1 MEEKLTTLEKYG
13 YIYHMVG
20 MNPITRKELR
30 EKIKKDSPKMSE
42 TTLKKYSDAP
52 FDGAYPMFVVKD
64 DKATLDITAF
74 RSFIEELCKYV
85 GTDAAVLFTG
95 PAPAP
100 GGRKGDN
107 PQIAKVPNKAE
118 NPQILIERKKNTEL
132 SKQIADLE
140 KQIEELRLVNQK
152 IVADSV
158 LANMSK
164 EVNISTVRVFGKAV
178 EEDIF
183 LHNVSDVLGEVRD
196 VSKVGGIRQSFYVK
210 DSDKAKEL
218 TVQNARSNVAE
229 ILFRSKF
236 FEKLFH
242 DSCAYEKKV
251 SGKVDIT
258 TTQMDANR
266 RKSIELLLSEDK
278 LSNRAKLALY
288 AGWHEYHG
296 TEMEDLLNYA
306 GDHCLDANY
315 VIRLLEK
322 PDVANNYQ
330 NVRGFLRQ
338 ACKASEA
345 RMKREAAKELIA
357 GEWFVIAE
365 YNGKPCRF
373 QMFPV
378 EELLYFEK
386 LLRKGLYP
394 KAVLEIDKLL
404 GTYKK
409 SAFVDADP
417 EKELVVRSAGYM
429 DLDAEYYAEAS
440 KMIHQNEKMSGI
452 DANVPI
458 EEDGSSDD
466 FKEYEDGS
474 HGEQYEIVFVTIR
487 GRCGET

>member
-140 KQIEELRLVNQK
+140 KQIEELRLENQK

-218 TVQNARSNVAE
+218 TVQNARSKVAE

-236 FEKLFH
+236 FEKLFR

-258 TTQMDANR
+258 ASQMDANR
-266 RKSIELLLSEDK
+266 RKSIDLLLSDDK

-440 KMIHQNEKMSGI
+440 KMIHQYEKMSGI

-466 FKEYEDGS
+466 FKEYEEGS
-474 HGEQYEIVFVTIR
+474 HGE
-487 GRCGET
+487 

>member
-140 KQIEELRLVNQK
+140 KQIEELRLENQK

-196 VSKVGGIRQSFYVK
+196 VSKVGGTRQSFYVK
-210 DSDKAKEL
+210 DSDKEKEL
-218 TVQNARSNVAE
+218 TIQNARSKVAE
-229 ILFRSKF
+229 FLFRSKF

-242 DSCAYEKKV
+242 DSSVYEKKV

-266 RKSIELLLSEDK
+266 RKSIELLISDDK

-394 KAVLEIDKLL
+394 KAVFEIDKLL

-409 SAFVDADP
+409 SAFIDADP

-440 KMIHQNEKMSGI
+440 KMIHQYEKMSGI

-466 FKEYEDGS
+466 FKEYEEGS
-474 HGEQYEIVFVTIR
+474 HGE
-487 GRCGET
+487 

>member
-1 MEEKLTTLEKYG
+1 MVEKMQSLQKYFG
-13 YIYHMVG
+13 TYQSIG
-20 MNPITRKELR
+20 NETITREELSKRLKSLYARTAANEKAKEAL
-30 EKIKKDSPKMSE
+30 E
-42 TTLKKYSDAP
+42 
-52 FDGAYPMFVVKD
+52 GNVPMLIVKD
-64 DKATLDITAF
+64 DKVSIDYGEVRGLV
-74 RSFIEELCKYV
+74 EGLCKMF

-107 PQIAKVPNKAE
+107 PQIAKVPNKAD
-118 NPQILIERKKNTEL
+118 NPQIINERKKN
-132 SKQIADLE
+132 ADLKKQLLE
-140 KQIEELRLVNQK
+140 AECQIEALKQENQK
-152 IVADSV
+152 LRANSI
-158 LANMSK
+158 LANMEK
-164 EVNISTVRVFGKAV
+164 KVDISTVRVFGKAV

-183 LHNVSDVLGEVRD
+183 LHNVSDILGECKE
-196 VSKVGGIRQSFYVK
+196 VSKVGGTRSSFYVADE
-210 DSDKAKEL
+210 DSAKSL
-218 TVQNARSNVAE
+218 TVQNARSKIAE
-229 ILFRSKF
+229 VLLRSKF
-236 FEKLFH
+236 FEKLFQ
-242 DSCAYEKKV
+242 DSSAYEKKIN
-251 SGKVDIT
+251 GKVDT
-258 TTQMDANR
+258 SVEQMNANR
-266 RKSIELLLSEDK
+266 RQSIELLLADNK

-357 GEWFVIAE
+357 GEWYVIAE

-378 EELLYFEK
+378 EELLVFEK

-394 KAVLEIDKLL
+394 KAVLEIDKIL

-409 SAFVDADP
+409 TAFVDCDP
-417 EKELVVRSAGYM
+417 EKELVVRNAGYQY
-429 DLDAEYYAEAS
+429 LDDDYYSEAA
-440 KMIHQNEKMSGI
+440 KMIHQYEEMTGI

-458 EEDGSSDD
+458 DEDCTSDD
-466 FKEYEDGS
+466 FKEFEEAS
-474 HGEQYEIVFVTIR
+474 HGK
-487 GRCGET
+487 

>member
-140 KQIEELRLVNQK
+140 KQIEELRLENQK

-218 TVQNARSNVAE
+218 TVQNARSKVAE

-236 FEKLFH
+236 FEKLFR

-258 TTQMDANR
+258 ASQMDANR
-266 RKSIELLLSEDK
+266 RKSIDLLLSDDK

-330 NVRGFLRQ
+330 NIRGFLRQ

-440 KMIHQNEKMSGI
+440 KMIHQYEEMSGI

-466 FKEYEDGS
+466 FKEYEEGS
-474 HGEQYEIVFVTIR
+474 HGE
-487 GRCGET
+487 

>member
-132 SKQIADLE
+132 SKQISDLE
-140 KQIEELRLVNQK
+140 KQIEELRLENQK

-218 TVQNARSNVAE
+218 TVQNARSKVAE

-236 FEKLFH
+236 FEKLFR

-258 TTQMDANR
+258 ASQMDANR
-266 RKSIELLLSEDK
+266 RKSIDLLLSDDK

-330 NVRGFLRQ
+330 NIRGFLRQ

-440 KMIHQNEKMSGI
+440 KMIHQYEEMSGI

-466 FKEYEDGS
+466 FKEYEEGS
-474 HGEQYEIVFVTIR
+474 HGE
-487 GRCGET
+487 

>member
-140 KQIEELRLVNQK
+140 KQIEELRLENQK

-210 DSDKAKEL
+210 DLDKAKEL
-218 TVQNARSNVAE
+218 TVQNARSKVAE

-258 TTQMDANR
+258 ATQMDANR
-266 RKSIELLLSEDK
+266 RKSIELLLSDDK

-440 KMIHQNEKMSGI
+440 KMIHQYEEMSGI

-466 FKEYEDGS
+466 FKEYEEGS
-474 HGEQYEIVFVTIR
+474 HGE
-487 GRCGET
+487 

>member
-196 VSKVGGIRQSFYVK
+196 VSKVGGTRQSFYVK
-210 DSDKAKEL
+210 DSDKEKEL
-218 TVQNARSNVAE
+218 TVQNARSKVAE

-242 DSCAYEKKV
+242 DSNAYEKKV

-258 TTQMDANR
+258 ASQMDMDANR
-266 RKSIELLLSEDK
+266 RKSIELLLSDDK

-440 KMIHQNEKMSGI
+440 KMIHQYEKMSGI

-466 FKEYEDGS
+466 FKEYEEGN
-474 HGEQYEIVFVTIR
+474 HGE
-487 GRCGET
+487 

>member
-218 TVQNARSNVAE
+218 TVQNARSKVAE

-236 FEKLFH
+236 FEKLFR

-266 RKSIELLLSEDK
+266 RKSIELLLSDDK

-440 KMIHQNEKMSGI
+440 KMIHQYEKMSGI

-458 EEDGSSDD
+458 EEDGSFDD
-466 FKEYEDGS
+466 FKEYEEGS
-474 HGEQYEIVFVTIR
+474 HGE
-487 GRCGET
+487 

>member
-52 FDGAYPMFVVKD
+52 FDGAYPMFVVKE

-140 KQIEELRLVNQK
+140 KQIEELRLENQK

-164 EVNISTVRVFGKAV
+164 EINISTVRVFGKAV

-196 VSKVGGIRQSFYVK
+196 VSKVGGIRPSFYVK
-210 DSDKAKEL
+210 DSDKTKEL
-218 TVQNARSNVAE
+218 TIQNARSKVAE

-242 DSCAYEKKV
+242 DSSAYEKKV

-266 RKSIELLLSEDK
+266 RKSIELLLSDDK

-322 PDVANNYQ
+322 PDIANNYQ

-394 KAVLEIDKLL
+394 KAVLEIDKML

-440 KMIHQNEKMSGI
+440 KMIHQYEEMSGI

-466 FKEYEDGS
+466 FKEYEEGS
-474 HGEQYEIVFVTIR
+474 HGE
-487 GRCGET
+487 

>member
-140 KQIEELRLVNQK
+140 KQIEELRLENQK

-218 TVQNARSNVAE
+218 TVQNARSKVAE

-236 FEKLFH
+236 FEKLFR

-258 TTQMDANR
+258 ASQMDANR
-266 RKSIELLLSEDK
+266 RKSIDLLLSDDK

-440 KMIHQNEKMSGI
+440 KMIHQYEEMSGI

-466 FKEYEDGS
+466 FKEYEEGS
-474 HGEQYEIVFVTIR
+474 HGE
-487 GRCGET
+487 

>member
-1 MEEKLTTLEKYG
+1 
-13 YIYHMVG
+13 MVG

-140 KQIEELRLVNQK
+140 KQIEELRIENQK

-196 VSKVGGIRQSFYVK
+196 VSKAGGIRQSFYVK
-210 DSDKAKEL
+210 DSDKTKEL
-218 TVQNARSNVAE
+218 TVQNARSKVAE

-236 FEKLFH
+236 FEKLFR

-258 TTQMDANR
+258 ASQMDANR
-266 RKSIELLLSEDK
+266 RKSIDLLLSDDK

-440 KMIHQNEKMSGI
+440 KMIHQYEEMSGI

-458 EEDGSSDD
+458 EEDGSSND
-466 FKEYEDGS
+466 FKEYEEGS
-474 HGEQYEIVFVTIR
+474 HGE
-487 GRCGET
+487 

>member
-218 TVQNARSNVAE
+218 TVQNARSKVAE

-322 PDVANNYQ
+322 QDVANNYQ

-440 KMIHQNEKMSGI
+440 KMIHQYEKMSGI

-466 FKEYEDGS
+466 FKEYEEGS
-474 HGEQYEIVFVTIR
+474 HGE
-487 GRCGET
+487 

>member
-64 DKATLDITAF
+64 NKATLDITAF

-140 KQIEELRLVNQK
+140 KQIEELRLENQK

-158 LANMSK
+158 LANMGK

-210 DSDKAKEL
+210 DLDKAKEL
-218 TVQNARSNVAE
+218 TVQNARSKVAE

-242 DSCAYEKKV
+242 DSSAYEKKV

-266 RKSIELLLSEDK
+266 RKSIELLLSDDR

-417 EKELVVRSAGYM
+417 EKELVVRSVGYM

-440 KMIHQNEKMSGI
+440 KMIHQYEEMSGI

-466 FKEYEDGS
+466 FKEYEEGS
-474 HGEQYEIVFVTIR
+474 HGE
-487 GRCGET
+487 

>member
-52 FDGAYPMFVVKD
+52 FDGAYPMFVVKE

-118 NPQILIERKKNTEL
+118 NPQILNERKKNTEL
-132 SKQIADLE
+132 SKQIAELE
-140 KQIEELRLVNQK
+140 KQIEELRLENQK
-152 IVADSV
+152 IVANSV

-164 EVNISTVRVFGKAV
+164 EINISTVRVFGKAV

-218 TVQNARSNVAE
+218 TVQNARSKVAE

-242 DSCAYEKKV
+242 DSSVYEKKV

-266 RKSIELLLSEDK
+266 RKSIELLLSDDK

-440 KMIHQNEKMSGI
+440 KMIHQYEEMSGI

-466 FKEYEDGS
+466 FKEYEEGN
-474 HGEQYEIVFVTIR
+474 HGE
-487 GRCGET
+487 

>member
-52 FDGAYPMFVVKD
+52 FDGAYPMFVVKE

-140 KQIEELRLVNQK
+140 KQIEELRLENQK

-164 EVNISTVRVFGKAV
+164 EINISTVRVFGKAV

-218 TVQNARSNVAE
+218 TVQNARSKVAE

-242 DSCAYEKKV
+242 DSNAYEKKV
-251 SGKVDIT
+251 SCKVDIT
-258 TTQMDANR
+258 ATQMDANR
-266 RKSIELLLSEDK
+266 RKSIELLLSDDK

-417 EKELVVRSAGYM
+417 EKELVVRSVGYM

-440 KMIHQNEKMSGI
+440 KMIHQYEKMSGI

-466 FKEYEDGS
+466 FKEYEEGS
-474 HGEQYEIVFVTIR
+474 HGE
-487 GRCGET
+487 

>member
-140 KQIEELRLVNQK
+140 KQIEELRLENQK

-218 TVQNARSNVAE
+218 TVQNARSKVAE

-236 FEKLFH
+236 FEKLFR

-258 TTQMDANR
+258 ASQMDANR
-266 RKSIELLLSEDK
+266 RKSIDLLLSDDK

-440 KMIHQNEKMSGI
+440 KMIHQYEEMSGI

-458 EEDGSSDD
+458 EEDGSSND
-466 FKEYEDGS
+466 FKEYEGGS
-474 HGEQYEIVFVTIR
+474 HGE
-487 GRCGET
+487 

>member
-218 TVQNARSNVAE
+218 TVQNARSKVAE

-266 RKSIELLLSEDK
+266 RKAIELLLSDDK

-409 SAFVDADP
+409 SAFVDGEP
-417 EKELVVRSAGYM
+417 EKELVVRSAGYT

-440 KMIHQNEKMSGI
+440 RMIHQYEEMSGI

-466 FKEYEDGS
+466 FKEYEEGS
-474 HGEQYEIVFVTIR
+474 HGE
-487 GRCGET
+487 

>member
-52 FDGAYPMFVVKD
+52 FDGAYPMFVVKE

-140 KQIEELRLVNQK
+140 KQIEELRLENQK

-164 EVNISTVRVFGKAV
+164 EINISTVRVFGKAV

-218 TVQNARSNVAE
+218 TVQNARSKVAE

-242 DSCAYEKKV
+242 DSSAYEKKV

-258 TTQMDANR
+258 VTHMDANR
-266 RKSIELLLSEDK
+266 RKSIELLLSDDK

-440 KMIHQNEKMSGI
+440 KMIHQYEEMSGI

-466 FKEYEDGS
+466 FKEYEEGS
-474 HGEQYEIVFVTIR
+474 HGE
-487 GRCGET
+487 

>member
-196 VSKVGGIRQSFYVK
+196 VSKVGGTRQSFYVK
-210 DSDKAKEL
+210 DSDKEKEL
-218 TVQNARSNVAE
+218 TVQNARSKVAE

-242 DSCAYEKKV
+242 DSNAYEKKV

-258 TTQMDANR
+258 ASQMDMDANR
-266 RKSIELLLSEDK
+266 RKSIELLLSDDK
-278 LSNRAKLALY
+278 LRNRAKLELY

-440 KMIHQNEKMSGI
+440 KMIHQYEKMSGI

-466 FKEYEDGS
+466 FKEYEEGN
-474 HGEQYEIVFVTIR
+474 HGE
-487 GRCGET
+487 

>member
-140 KQIEELRLVNQK
+140 KQIEELRLENQK

-218 TVQNARSNVAE
+218 TVQNARSKVAE

-266 RKSIELLLSEDK
+266 RKSIELLLSDDK

-440 KMIHQNEKMSGI
+440 KMIHQYEKMSGI
-452 DANVPI
+452 DVNVPI

-466 FKEYEDGS
+466 FKEYEEGS
-474 HGEQYEIVFVTIR
+474 HGE
-487 GRCGET
+487 

>member
-140 KQIEELRLVNQK
+140 KQIEELRLENQK

-218 TVQNARSNVAE
+218 TVQNARSKVAE

-236 FEKLFH
+236 FEKLFR

-258 TTQMDANR
+258 ASQMDANR
-266 RKSIELLLSEDK
+266 RKSIDLLLSDDK

-429 DLDAEYYAEAS
+429 DLDVEYYAEAS
-440 KMIHQNEKMSGI
+440 KMIHQYEEMSGI

-466 FKEYEDGS
+466 FKEYEEGS
-474 HGEQYEIVFVTIR
+474 HGE
-487 GRCGET
+487 

>member
-140 KQIEELRLVNQK
+140 KQIEELRLENQK

-218 TVQNARSNVAE
+218 TVQNARSKVAE

-266 RKSIELLLSEDK
+266 RKSIELLLSDDK

-440 KMIHQNEKMSGI
+440 KMIHQYEEMSGI

-466 FKEYEDGS
+466 FKEYEEGS
-474 HGEQYEIVFVTIR
+474 HGE
-487 GRCGET
+487 

>member
-52 FDGAYPMFVVKD
+52 FDGAYPMFVVKE

-118 NPQILIERKKNTEL
+118 NPQILNERKKNTEL
-132 SKQIADLE
+132 SKQIAELE
-140 KQIEELRLVNQK
+140 KQIEELRLENQK

-164 EVNISTVRVFGKAV
+164 EINISTVRVFGKAV

-183 LHNVSDVLGEVRD
+183 LHNVSDILGEVRD
-196 VSKVGGIRQSFYVK
+196 VSKVGGIRQSFYVN
-210 DSDKAKEL
+210 DSDKTKEL
-218 TVQNARSNVAE
+218 TVQNARSKVAE

-258 TTQMDANR
+258 ATQMDANR
-266 RKSIELLLSEDK
+266 RKSIELLLSDDK

-330 NVRGFLRQ
+330 NIRGFLRQ

-440 KMIHQNEKMSGI
+440 KMIHQYEEMSGI

-466 FKEYEDGS
+466 FKEYEEGS
-474 HGEQYEIVFVTIR
+474 HGE
-487 GRCGET
+487 

>member
-52 FDGAYPMFVVKD
+52 FDGAYPMFVVKE

-118 NPQILIERKKNTEL
+118 NPQILNERKKNTEL
-132 SKQIADLE
+132 SKQIAELE
-140 KQIEELRLVNQK
+140 KQIEELRLENQK

-164 EVNISTVRVFGKAV
+164 EINISTVRVFGKAV

-218 TVQNARSNVAE
+218 TVQNARSKVAE

-266 RKSIELLLSEDK
+266 RKSIELLLSDDK

-409 SAFVDADP
+409 SAFVDTDP

-440 KMIHQNEKMSGI
+440 KMIHQYEEMSGI
-452 DANVPI
+452 NANVPI
-458 EEDGSSDD
+458 EDDGSSDD
-466 FKEYEDGS
+466 FKEYEEGN
-474 HGEQYEIVFVTIR
+474 HGE
-487 GRCGET
+487 

>member
-140 KQIEELRLVNQK
+140 KQIEELRLENQK
-152 IVADSV
+152 IVANSV

-210 DSDKAKEL
+210 DSDKTKEL
-218 TVQNARSNVAE
+218 TVQNVRSKVAE

-258 TTQMDANR
+258 ASQMDANR
-266 RKSIELLLSEDK
+266 RKSIELLLSDDK

-440 KMIHQNEKMSGI
+440 KMIHQYEEMSGI

-466 FKEYEDGS
+466 FKEYEEGS
-474 HGEQYEIVFVTIR
+474 HGE
-487 GRCGET
+487 

>member
-140 KQIEELRLVNQK
+140 KQIEELRLENQK

-218 TVQNARSNVAE
+218 TVQNARSKVAE

-236 FEKLFH
+236 FEKLFR

-258 TTQMDANR
+258 ASQMDANR
-266 RKSIELLLSEDK
+266 RKSIDLLLSDDK

-409 SAFVDADP
+409 TAFVDADP

-440 KMIHQNEKMSGI
+440 KMIHQYEKMSGI

-466 FKEYEDGS
+466 FKEYEEGS
-474 HGEQYEIVFVTIR
+474 HGE
-487 GRCGET
+487 

>member
-140 KQIEELRLVNQK
+140 KQIEELRLENQK

-196 VSKVGGIRQSFYVK
+196 VSKVGGTRQSFYVK

-218 TVQNARSNVAE
+218 TVQNARSKVAE

-242 DSCAYEKKV
+242 DSNAYEKKV
-251 SGKVDIT
+251 SGKVDIAA
-258 TTQMDANR
+258 TQMDMDANR
-266 RKSIELLLSEDK
+266 RKSIELLLSDDK

-386 LLRKGLYP
+386 VLRKGLYP

-440 KMIHQNEKMSGI
+440 KMIHQYEKMSGI

-466 FKEYEDGS
+466 FKEYEEGS
-474 HGEQYEIVFVTIR
+474 HGE
-487 GRCGET
+487 

>member
-1 MEEKLTTLEKYG
+1 MVEKMQSLQKYFG
-13 YIYHMVG
+13 TYQSIG
-20 MNPITRKELR
+20 NETITREELSKRLKSLYARTAANEKAKEAL
-30 EKIKKDSPKMSE
+30 E
-42 TTLKKYSDAP
+42 
-52 FDGAYPMFVVKD
+52 GNVPMLIVKD
-64 DKATLDITAF
+64 DKVSIDYGEVRGLV
-74 RSFIEELCKYV
+74 EGLCKMF

-140 KQIEELRLVNQK
+140 KQIEELRLENQK

-218 TVQNARSNVAE
+218 TVQNARSKVAE

-258 TTQMDANR
+258 ASQMDANR
-266 RKSIELLLSEDK
+266 RKSIELLLSDDK

-440 KMIHQNEKMSGI
+440 KMIHQYEKMSGI

-466 FKEYEDGS
+466 FKEYEEGS
-474 HGEQYEIVFVTIR
+474 HGE
-487 GRCGET
+487 

>member
-85 GTDAAVLFTG
+85 GTDAAALFTG

-140 KQIEELRLVNQK
+140 KQIEELRLENQK

-196 VSKVGGIRQSFYVK
+196 VSKVGGTRQSFYVK

-218 TVQNARSNVAE
+218 TVQNARSKVAE

-242 DSCAYEKKV
+242 DSNAYEKKV
-251 SGKVDIT
+251 SGKVDIAA
-258 TTQMDANR
+258 TQMDMDANR
-266 RKSIELLLSEDK
+266 RKSIELLLSDDK

-386 LLRKGLYP
+386 VLRKGLYP

-440 KMIHQNEKMSGI
+440 KMIHQYEKMSGI

-466 FKEYEDGS
+466 FKEYEEGS
-474 HGEQYEIVFVTIR
+474 HGE
-487 GRCGET
+487 

>member
-164 EVNISTVRVFGKAV
+164 EINISTVRVFGKAV

-210 DSDKAKEL
+210 DSDKTKEL
-218 TVQNARSNVAE
+218 TVQNARSKVAE

-236 FEKLFH
+236 FEKLFR

-258 TTQMDANR
+258 ASQMDANR
-266 RKSIELLLSEDK
+266 RKSIDLLLSDDK

-440 KMIHQNEKMSGI
+440 KMIHQYEKMSGI

-466 FKEYEDGS
+466 FKEYEEGS
-474 HGEQYEIVFVTIR
+474 HGE
-487 GRCGET
+487 

>member
-52 FDGAYPMFVVKD
+52 FDGAYPLFVVKD

-140 KQIEELRLVNQK
+140 KQIEELRLENQK

-218 TVQNARSNVAE
+218 TVQNARSKVAE

-258 TTQMDANR
+258 ASQMDANR
-266 RKSIELLLSEDK
+266 RKSIDLLLSDDK

-322 PDVANNYQ
+322 PDMANNYQ

-440 KMIHQNEKMSGI
+440 KMIHQYEKMSGI

-466 FKEYEDGS
+466 FKEYEEGS
-474 HGEQYEIVFVTIR
+474 HGE
-487 GRCGET
+487 

>member
-52 FDGAYPMFVVKD
+52 FDGAYPMFVVKE

-85 GTDAAVLFTG
+85 GTDAVVLFTG
-95 PAPAP
+95 PVPAP

-140 KQIEELRLVNQK
+140 KQIEELRLENQK

-196 VSKVGGIRQSFYVK
+196 VSKVGGTRQSFYAK
-210 DSDKAKEL
+210 DSDKAKDL
-218 TVQNARSNVAE
+218 TVQNARSKVAE
-229 ILFRSKF
+229 FLFRSKF
-236 FEKLFH
+236 FEKLFL
-242 DSCAYEKKV
+242 DSRAYEKKV
-251 SGKVDIT
+251 SSKVDIT
-258 TTQMDANR
+258 ATQMDANR
-266 RKSIELLLSEDK
+266 RKSIELLLTDDK

-378 EELLYFEK
+378 EELLCFEK
-386 LLRKGLYP
+386 LLRKRLYP
-394 KAVLEIDKLL
+394 KAVFEIDKML

-409 SAFVDADP
+409 AAFVDADP
-417 EKELVVRSAGYM
+417 EKELVVRSVGYM

-440 KMIHQNEKMSGI
+440 KMIHQYEEMSGI

-474 HGEQYEIVFVTIR
+474 HGE
-487 GRCGET
+487 

>member
-140 KQIEELRLVNQK
+140 KQIEELRLENQK

-218 TVQNARSNVAE
+218 TVQNARSKVAE

-236 FEKLFH
+236 FEKLFR

-251 SGKVDIT
+251 SGKVDIKAS
-258 TTQMDANR
+258 QMDANR
-266 RKSIELLLSEDK
+266 RKSIDLLLSDDK

-330 NVRGFLRQ
+330 NIRGFLRQ

-440 KMIHQNEKMSGI
+440 KMIHQYEEMSGI

-466 FKEYEDGS
+466 FKEYEEGS
-474 HGEQYEIVFVTIR
+474 HGE
-487 GRCGET
+487 

>member
-1 MEEKLTTLEKYG
+1 MEEKLATLEKYG

-140 KQIEELRLVNQK
+140 KQIEELRLENQK

-196 VSKVGGIRQSFYVK
+196 VSKAGGIRQSFYVK
-210 DSDKAKEL
+210 DSDKTKEL
-218 TVQNARSNVAE
+218 TVQNARSKVAE

-236 FEKLFH
+236 FEKLFR

-258 TTQMDANR
+258 ASQMDANR
-266 RKSIELLLSEDK
+266 RKSIDLLLSDDK

-440 KMIHQNEKMSGI
+440 KMIHQYEEMSGI

-458 EEDGSSDD
+458 EEDGSSND
-466 FKEYEDGS
+466 FKEYEEGS
-474 HGEQYEIVFVTIR
+474 HGE
-487 GRCGET
+487 

>member
-52 FDGAYPMFVVKD
+52 FDGAYPMFVVKE

-95 PAPAP
+95 PAPAL

-140 KQIEELRLVNQK
+140 KQIEELRLENQK

-210 DSDKAKEL
+210 DLDKAKEL
-218 TVQNARSNVAE
+218 TVQNARSKVAE

-236 FEKLFH
+236 FEKLFR

-258 TTQMDANR
+258 ASQMDANR
-266 RKSIELLLSEDK
+266 RKSIDLLLSDDK

-394 KAVLEIDKLL
+394 KAVVEIDKLL

-429 DLDAEYYAEAS
+429 DLDTEYYAEAS
-440 KMIHQNEKMSGI
+440 RMIHQYEEMSGI

-466 FKEYEDGS
+466 FKEYEEGS
-474 HGEQYEIVFVTIR
+474 HGE
-487 GRCGET
+487 